1 SSSPKRPRRAC
12 CRPSAQRQSQPRT
25 NRSSPERDVVPVL
38 TRTRLVETCMD
49 APMKSIGAKTIAS
62 RLGTAL
68 VLSALVWLGGLSR
81 AEAGVDVWTT
91 NGPEGG
97 SIRALAIDPQSPA
110 TLYVAVQ
117 GDRVYS
123 DLYKSTDGGSTWS
136 AVNAGLPATSVET
149 IAIDPQ
155 TPTTLYAGTSSY
167 GVFKSTDGG
176 GRWTA
181 ANTGLPATYG
191 ALAIDPQTPTTLYAG
206 TSSQGLFKS
215 TDGGVSWAAAN
226 TGMPQREGSSS
237 YREVLSV
244 AIDPQTPS
252 TLYAGTSGG
261 GVFKS
266 TDGGGTWA
274 EDSTG
279 LPPTTVYTLAVAPL

>member
-1 SSSPKRPRRAC
+1 MNAH
-12 CRPSAQRQSQPRT
+12 
-25 NRSSPERDVVPVL
+25 
-38 TRTRLVETCMD
+38 
-49 APMKSIGAKTIAS
+49 MKSMGAKTIAS

-123 DLYKSTDGGSTWS
+123 DLYKSTDGGGS
-136 AVNAGLPATSVET
+136 
-149 IAIDPQ
+149 
-155 TPTTLYAGTSSY
+155 
-167 GVFKSTDGG
+167 
-176 GRWTA
+176 WTA

-226 TGMPQREGSSS
+226 TGLPQREGS
-237 YREVLSV
+237 
-244 AIDPQTPS
+244 
-252 TLYAGTSGG
+252 
-261 GVFKS
+261 
-266 TDGGGTWA
+266 
-274 EDSTG
+274 
-279 LPPTTVYTLAVAPL
+279 